1 MTLGR
6 AIGKMNPRNIFANA
20 EMWNQGVKKKKFDVA
35 LGGYEVGA
43 GIDQPAIAQMMNIS
57 PQATMAYIQFENADM
72 ERKRAEKERKRQ
84 RTIAGKEFL
93 TKAFGNLDINSA
105 DFPQN
110 AKRVFGMYLKQYPED
125 AKAMQQMFGND
136 EGKMVA
142 HGKFFYDLAHKD
154 QTKAEKETAG
164 IKKRTLGLKEKK
176 AEIDLAKA
184 RKSTAAKAFTLGEGQ
199 RRFDPTGKEIAAVEK
214 KEKPLTQHQEFT
226 EGKALADIEGKII
239 ENEENEAAK
248 GLVDFFN
255 QNSETEKYVWI
266 KKGIEKGITEGLTDK
281 DGWVKVTW
289 QDIQALFKAGKLTRE
304 EAADILEKDF
314 GIERAND

>member
-1 MTLGR
+1 MGLKR
-6 AIGKMNPRNIFANA
+6 AIGNISPREIFANT
-20 EMWNQGVKKKKFDVA
+20 EMWNQGVKKRKFDTA
-35 LGGYEVGA
+35 LGGYEAGA
-43 GIDQPAIAQMMNIS
+43 GIDQPAITQMMQIS
-57 PQATMAYIQFENADM
+57 PQATMAYLQFETAAK
-72 ERKRAEKERKRQ
+72 ERKRAEKEKKRQ
-84 RTIAGKEFL
+84 QTLEGKKWL
-93 TKAFGNLDINSA
+93 TQAFGNLNPDSA
-105 DFPQN
+105 DFSQK
-110 AKRVFGMYLKQYPED
+110 AGMTFGMYAKQYPED

-136 EGKMVA
+136 KGKMEA
-142 HGKFFYDLAHKD
+142 MGKFFYDLAHKD
-154 QTKAEKETAG
+154 QTKVEKETAG

-176 AEIDLAKA
+176 AEIDLAEA
-184 RKSTAAKAFTLGEGQ
+184 RKGTTAKGFTLGEGQ

-248 GLVDFFN
+248 GLVAFFN
-255 QNSETEKYVWI
+255 QNSKTEKYIWI

-281 DGWVKVTW
+281 DGWVKVTIE
-289 QDIQALFKAGKLTRE
+289 DIQALFKAKKLTYE